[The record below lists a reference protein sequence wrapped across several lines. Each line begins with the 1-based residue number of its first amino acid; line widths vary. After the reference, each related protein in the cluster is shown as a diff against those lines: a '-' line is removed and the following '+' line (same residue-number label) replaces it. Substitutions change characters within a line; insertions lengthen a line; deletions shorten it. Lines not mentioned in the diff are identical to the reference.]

1 MSCRSRETIGPNVVI
16 PTMTESNP
24 SSAVERIAAFA
35 AAARPEHL
43 TNETLRL
50 FKRNI
55 LDSIGCAIAALPGR
69 PFQALREQF
78 EEYRA
83 PGRCTLIGGGKTS
96 ADQAAL
102 FNSGLVRYVD
112 ILDSYMA
119 GGGASRGAGRGI
131 HGRARR
137 GARNPMPILGR
148 GSSDDQGFQPR
159 HSACDLCRR
168 GGEFF
173 GLSTAE

>member
-1 MSCRSRETIGPNVVI
+1 MSLRSRETIGPNVVI

-24 SSAVERIAAFA
+24 RSAVERIAAFA
-35 AAARPEHL
+35 AAARPERL

-55 LDSIGCAIAALPGR
+55 LDSIGCAIAALPGQ
-69 PFQALREQF
+69 PFQALRKQF

-102 FNSGLVRYVD
+102 FNSALVRYVD
-112 ILDSYMA
+112 LLDSYMA
-119 GGGASRGAGRGI
+119 LAGLCHPSDNLGTVLAAAEQEGASGEEVIRAIAVAYETQCRLSAGV
-131 HGRARR
+131 
-137 GARNPMPILGR
+137 P
-148 GSSDDQGFQPR
+148 
-159 HSACDLCRR
+159 
-168 GGEFF
+168 
-173 GLSTAE
+173 